1 MASRSLSDIAGDFA
15 MKAKLLTQV
24 IDTRIPKLVGEMLV
38 DGFRE
43 SFDNQKFNDTGVEPW
58 KQVKR
63 RITGQPWYGFQWIP
77 GGGPKYKVPA
87 GSRGSYPNGS
97 VRKYG
102 TRGGKTNF
110 SPRAATRAVLLG
122 SGSVNLRDS
131 IYLYKATR
139 GMIVVASDQDHAQVH
154 NEGGTA
160 KIFGG
165 KAFTMPKRQFMGT
178 SDILNKRAKRLIG
191 IAITK
196 IL

>member
-1 MASRSLSDIAGDFA
+1 MVNRPLSEMAGDFA
-15 MKAKLLTQV
+15 TKAKLLTQV

-63 RITGQPWYGFQWIP
+63 REIGNPWYGFQWIP
-77 GGGPKYKVPA
+77 GGGPNYKVPA
-87 GSRGSYPNGS
+87 GARGSRTNGT

-110 SPRAATRAVLLG
+110 SPRATTRAALLG

-131 IYLYKATR
+131 IYLLKATR
-139 GMIVVASDQDHAQVH
+139 GTIVVANDQEHAQVH

-165 KAFTMPKRQFMGT
+165 KAFHMPRRQFMGT
-178 SDILNKRAKRLIG
+178 SDILNKRAKRLID